1 MSNTLNLTGSLI
13 YNQLSNFSGLKNF
26 WNLFDTV
33 FGTEYDHTVAA
44 KLHSQWQS
52 GDFSQFPKI
61 EIISNSIFE
70 DTHTGYVSSSNKIYL
85 LDSLI
90 ATATPTAIK
99 AVLLKEIGN
108 FIHGVIQP
116 TNISGD
122 KGAIFADLVLS
133 NSSTNPAPAP
143 TSILQP
149 TLIQALQSSKAHAQR
164 CSCSSCMLA
173 PVNFNLVSAQTSQ
186 LPQTASATLDLSK
199 TFSLNSLAGANQ
211 TIYLDFNGHTTSG
224 TYWNTDFKSGANIV
238 TPAFDFDG
246 NTASFSSAEL
256 ERIQYIW
263 QRVAEDFSPFN
274 VNITTQAPTD
284 INDLIRSGSTDTRWG
299 VRVVV
304 GGSSYDLLG
313 DGAGGVAYLDS
324 FNWNNDT
331 PAYVFSKNLQNSEK
345 YTAEAISHEVGHTLG
360 LSHDGRINPAEGYYN
375 GHGSGVTGWA
385 GIMGAGYYQNL
396 TQWSKGEYASANN
409 TEDDLQIITTYNGFS
424 YRTDDAGNTIT
435 TAKSLAISGTSVTG
449 SGIIERNTDVDFYS
463 FVTGAGAINLTVD
476 PFSRGPNLDILAKLY
491 NSAGTLIASSNP
503 TDLLSAAIATT
514 VTAGTYY
521 LAIDGVGKGDILST
535 GYTDYGSLGQYFI
548 SGSIVSSSTIPSNP
562 TVSLALSSTSV
573 DEDGS
578 SNLIYT
584 FTRSGSTTNTLKV
597 NYSVGGTATFNSDYR
612 QLGATSFT
620 ATTGTITFA
629 AGASTATL
637 TIDPTADT
645 TFETNETVVL
655 TLANGSGYTIGTT
668 TAVTATIVN
677 DDLPTITLSVSSSSV
692 NEDGSSNLI
701 YTFTRSG
708 SNINALTVNYGV
720 SGTAT
725 FNSDYSQLGA
735 ASFTATNGTITFAA
749 GASTATLN
757 IDPTADTTFE
767 TNENVTL
774 TLAAGSGY
782 KIGTTTGITRSI
794 VNDDLRPTI
803 NLSSSQTIIEG
814 NTNPQNVT
822 YLVTLS
828 NASSQTITVYYS
840 TVNASATA
848 GSDYTATAGTLTF
861 NPGVTS
867 QVINIPILNDSLN
880 EADESFILSLK
891 SPTNATLSTTT
902 SVTTTITDTLV
913 TSVTTN
919 LPTNVENLT
928 LTGTAAINGTGNA
941 GNNIL
946 TGNSGNNTLTGEDG
960 NDTYLL
966 SAITPLG
973 TDRIV
978 ETTTGGIDTIDFRGT
993 TISSNLNL
1001 GITTTQTVN
1010 NNLNLIFSAN
1020 NVIENA
1026 TGGIGN
1032 DAITGNALN
1041 NILTGGNGNDQLQGL
1056 AGDDTLWGGL
1066 DDDILTGGVGKDK
1079 YLFQADGVFS
1089 TNLGIDH
1096 ITDFEGGQDQIV
1108 LSKSTF
1114 KAITNSAGQTLT
1126 DFAVVTDD
1134 QFVNASSK
1142 RIVYSQST
1150 GSLFYNQDGNVL
1162 GTGTVFEFA
1171 RLGNSSIT
1179 LTGSDFSLIV

>member
-1 MSNTLNLTGSLI
+1 MNNFLNSSLLLS
-13 YNQLSNFSGLKNF
+13 YTQLSNFSDLKNF

-33 FGTEYDHTVAA
+33 FGTQYNHTVAA
-44 KLHSQWQS
+44 TLHSQWQS
-52 GDFSQFPKI
+52 GDFSQFPQI

-70 DTHTGYVSSSNKIYL
+70 DTNPGYASSTNKIYL
-85 LDSLI
+85 SDSFV
-90 ATATPTAIK
+90 ATAKPEEIK
-99 AVLLKEIGN
+99 AVLLTEIGN
-108 FIHGVIQP
+108 FVQSLVQANDTP
-116 TNISGD
+116 GD
-122 KGAIFADLVLS
+122 KGAIFAELVLK
-133 NSSTNPAPAP
+133 NSSTQLEP
-143 TSILQP
+143 TSVLQT
-149 TLIQALQSSKAHAQR
+149 TLIQAIQSNKSHNLLG
-164 CSCSSCMLA
+164 CGCSSCMLP
-173 PVNFNLVSAQTSQ
+173 PVKLNLVDTQQPQLAQTV
-186 LPQTASATLDLSK
+186 SAGLDLSK
-199 TFSLNSLAGANQ
+199 TFSLNSLLGANQ

-224 TYWNTDFKSGANIV
+224 TYWNTDFAGGANIV
-238 TPAFDFDG
+238 TPAFDFDS
-246 NTASFSSAEL
+246 NAASFSSTEL

-274 VNITTQAPTD
+274 VNVTTQAPTD
-284 INDLIRSGSTDTRWG
+284 INDLIKSSSTDTRWG
-299 VRVVV
+299 VRVVI
-304 GGSSYDLLG
+304 GGSSYDWFG
-313 DGAGGVAYLDS
+313 NGAGGVAYLDS
-324 FNWNNDT
+324 FNDNTDT
-331 PAYVFSKNLQNSEK
+331 PAYVFSNNLQNSEK

-360 LSHDGRINPAEGYYN
+360 LEHDGRINPGEGYYS

-385 GIMGAGYYQNL
+385 GIMGSGYYQNL

-435 TAKSLAISGTSVTG
+435 TAKSLAISGTSVSG
-449 SGIIERNTDVDFYS
+449 NGIIERNTDVDFYS
-463 FVTGAGAINLTVD
+463 FVTGAGAINLTVN

-521 LAIDGVGKGDILST
+521 LAIDGVGKGDPLST

-548 SGSIVSSSTIPSNP
+548 SGSIVSGSSISSNP
-562 TVSLALSSTSV
+562 TTVSLALSSTSV
-573 DEDGS
+573 NEDGS
-578 SNLIYT
+578 SNLVYT
-584 FTRSGSTTNTLKV
+584 FTRSGSTTNVLTV
-597 NYSVGGTATFNSDYR
+597 NYSVGGTATFNSDYS

-620 ATTGTITFA
+620 ATTGTITFT
-629 AGASTATL
+629 AGANTATL

-645 TFETNETVVL
+645 TFETNENVTL
-655 TLANGSGYTIGTT
+655 TLAAGSGYTIGTT
-668 TAVTATIVN
+668 TGVTGIIVN
-677 DDLPTITLSVSSSSV
+677 DDLPTITLSVSSTSV

-720 SGTAT
+720 GGTAT

-735 ASFTATNGTITFAA
+735 TSFTATNGTITFAA
-749 GASTATLN
+749 GASTATLT
-757 IDPTADTTFE
+757 IDPIADTTFE

-774 TLAAGSGY
+774 TLATGSEY
-782 KIGTTTGITRSI
+782 KIGTTTGLTRSI

-803 NLSSSQTIIEG
+803 NLSSSQTIVEG
-814 NTNPQNVT
+814 NTNLQNVT
-822 YLVTLS
+822 YLVTLT

-840 TVNASATA
+840 TANGSATA
-848 GSDYTATAGTLTF
+848 GLDYTATAGTLTF

-891 SPTNATLSTTT
+891 SPTNATLGTAT
-902 SVTTTITDTLV
+902 SVTTTITDTLI
-913 TSVTTN
+913 TSVTAT

-928 LTGTAAINGTGNA
+928 LTGTAAINGTGNV

-960 NDTYLL
+960 NDTYLF
-966 SAITPLG
+966 SAITLLG

-993 TISSNLNL
+993 TISSNVNL
-1001 GITTTQTVN
+1001 GITTTQTIN
-1010 NNLNLIFSAN
+1010 NNLNLILSAN

-1032 DAITGNALN
+1032 DSLTGNALN
-1041 NILTGGNGNDQLQGL
+1041 NILSGGNGNDQLQGL
-1056 AGDDTLWGGL
+1056 AGDDTLWGGVG
-1066 DDDILTGGVGKDK
+1066 DDILTGGEGKDK
-1079 YLFQADGVFS
+1079 YLFQAEGVFTAS
-1089 TNLGIDH
+1089 LGVDY
-1096 ITDFEGGQDQIV
+1096 ITDFEGGQDKIV

-1134 QFVNASSK
+1134 QFVNASSR

-1150 GSLFYNQDGNVL
+1150 GSLFYNQDGNIL

-1171 RLGNSSIT
+1171 RLGNSGIT
-1179 LTGSDFSLIV
+1179 LASSDFSLIA